1 MMSLEVGKKAIDF
14 LISESGNRKNL
25 EIDFFGGEPMMNFD
39 VVKGIIEYAVKRK
52 KNTIK
57 ISDLH

>member
-1 MMSLEVGKKAIDF
+1 

>member
-1 MMSLEVGKKAIDF
+1 

-39 VVKGIIEYAVKRK
+39 VVKGIIEYARQKEK
-52 KNTIK
+52 EHNKNFR
-57 ISDLH
+57 LH

>member
-39 VVKGIIEYAVKRK
+39 VVKGLLIRPSKGKEH
-52 KNTIK
+52 NK